1 VAGRAEAG
9 AINMFIDLEG
19 VSGFSHVADVEGD
32 IWGEFGIVSQPAW
45 AFIDADGN
53 VEQVLGRLGEEALTE
68 RIQSLLS

>member
-1 VAGRAEAG
+1 MAGRDEAG

-19 VSGFSHVADVEGD
+19 VGGFNHVADVDGD

-53 VEQVLGRLGEEALTE
+53 VEQVLGRLGEEDLTE
-68 RIQSLLS
+68 RIESLLS